1 MKLPILCAAGLL
13 AISSVAC
20 AADNIAVVNG
30 QAIPKSLEDTWVK
43 ELVANG
49 GADTPEAR
57 AQIKNNLIAG
67 AVIEQEAKK
76 LGIDKSPS
84 IQFGIQYAKFR
95 LLQDAL
101 VRDYMKKHPV
111 SEADMK
117 AFYEAEVGK
126 LDKQQFNV
134 RHILV
139 KDQKTAQDLLAKI
152 KGGEDFEALAKQNS
166 LDEGSKETGGNLGW
180 AGPSNFVKPFADA
193 LTKMK
198 KGEISSEPVQTQFGW
213 HIISVQ
219 DVRPQEVPSFE
230 QTKKEIAQVLE
241 QRQRADYLQKLIS
254 SQKIEYP
261 NQK

>member
-84 IQFGIQYAKFR
+84 IQFGIQYAKFPSSSGR
-95 LLQDAL
+95 
-101 VRDYMKKHPV
+101 
-111 SEADMK
+111 
-117 AFYEAEVGK
+117 
-126 LDKQQFNV
+126 
-134 RHILV
+134 
-139 KDQKTAQDLLAKI
+139 
-152 KGGEDFEALAKQNS
+152 
-166 LDEGSKETGGNLGW
+166 
-180 AGPSNFVKPFADA
+180 AGPRLYEKASCFRSGHEGLLRSRSRKA
-193 LTKMK
+193 
-198 KGEISSEPVQTQFGW
+198 
-213 HIISVQ
+213 
-219 DVRPQEVPSFE
+219 
-230 QTKKEIAQVLE
+230 
-241 QRQRADYLQKLIS
+241 
-254 SQKIEYP
+254 
-261 NQK
+261 